1 MQCNLKGYGDMKR
14 SGKVDTNY
22 FVIFLRIY
30 KSVNKL
36 SAKFCMLIFDV
47 EPNF

>member
-1 MQCNLKGYGDMKR
+1 MKCNLKGYGDMER
-14 SGKVDTNY
+14 SGPVDTIV

-30 KSVNKL
+30 ISVNKL

>member
-1 MQCNLKGYGDMKR
+1 MKCNLKGYGEMER
-14 SGKVDTNY
+14 SRYKLL
-22 FVIFLRIY
+22 VIFLRIY

>member
-1 MQCNLKGYGDMKR
+1 MKCNLKGYGDMER
-14 SGKVDTNY
+14 SGQVDTNY

-36 SAKFCMLIFDV
+36 SAKFCMLISDA